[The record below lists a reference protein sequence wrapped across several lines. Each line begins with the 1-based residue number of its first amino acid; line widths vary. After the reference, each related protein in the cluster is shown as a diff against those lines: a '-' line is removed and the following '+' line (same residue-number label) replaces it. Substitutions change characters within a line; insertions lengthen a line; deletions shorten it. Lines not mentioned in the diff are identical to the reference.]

1 MSYPII
7 TYGGRVAHLRKD
19 STPGFVGVWSGTGAE
34 DWRTAPPATR
44 LDRLTVT
51 EAEARWPREVRA
63 LFGGRTGQ

>member
-19 STPGFVGVWSGTGAE
+19 STPGFVGVWPGTGT
-34 DWRTAPPATR
+34 DHWRIAGDSIR